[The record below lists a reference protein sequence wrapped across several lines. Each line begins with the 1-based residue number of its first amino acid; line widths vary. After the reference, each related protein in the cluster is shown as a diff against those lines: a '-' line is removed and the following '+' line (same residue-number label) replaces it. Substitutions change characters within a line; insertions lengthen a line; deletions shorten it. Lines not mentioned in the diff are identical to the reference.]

1 MARTS
6 DLDRVVSIVLR
17 SMRRPILLL
26 ISVYAI
32 GVTVMALLPG
42 EDAAGNS
49 QPMSLFHAIYFFTY
63 TATTTGFG
71 EIPGA
76 FSEAQRIWAI
86 VCLFMGV
93 IAWLYAIGSI
103 FQLVQNPHF
112 VRALAERNFARS
124 VKRFSQ
130 PFFII
135 CGFGD
140 TGSLLARGLS
150 DEGWT
155 ASILDSDPERIK
167 ALSLRDY
174 RIKMVGVCADA
185 SVPKHLLDAGIQHPL
200 CQGVVALTSAEHSNL
215 KIAVMARFLNPSVR
229 VICRSTDSRHQEELA
244 MLESVEVVDPFA
256 SFAYQLSL
264 ALHIPLLHT
273 LMAWLVGA
281 REVTLQKPLQPPLGT
296 WILCGYGRMGRQ
308 LHAALKAQDIPL
320 VVIDPQMDNAEQVE
334 NKIIGHTTDKTLR
347 MAGVTEAVGIVAGTD
362 SDSNNLSILL
372 RARFLNRGIF
382 LVVRQNHHENEVAF
396 NAAAANLI
404 MQPSLVT
411 ARRILLM
418 LISPLIEPFLD
429 HLREHHQE
437 GLVETVVTR
446 LQQTLGE
453 HKPQL
458 WTVTITPATAP
469 AVLRLNARGFS
480 VTLGDLYRHPNERLQ
495 GLPCVPL
502 VLTQQAQTIM
512 LPADS
517 HILHSGDQILF
528 CGAERAQRLLGIT
541 LSDTYNLH
549 YLVTGRTEP
558 RGYLLRWLL
567 RHMAR

>member
-6 DLDRVVSIVLR
+6 DLDRVVFIVLR

-26 ISVYAI
+26 ISVYAV

-42 EDAAGNS
+42 EDAAGNPES
-49 QPMSLFHAIYFFTY
+49 MSLFHAIYFFTY

-76 FSEAQRIWAI
+76 FSEAQRLWAI

-112 VRALAERNFARS
+112 VRALGERNFARS
-124 VKRFSQ
+124 VKRISQ

-155 ASILDSDPERIK
+155 ASILDTDPERIK

-174 RIKMVGVCADA
+174 RVKMAGVCADA

-200 CQGVVALTSAEHSNL
+200 CQGVVALTSDEHSNL
-215 KIAVMARFLNPSVR
+215 KIAVMARFLNPGLR
-229 VICRSTDSRHQEELA
+229 VICRSTDDRHQEELA
-244 MLESVEVVDPFA
+244 MLESVQVVDPFA

-281 REVTLQKPLQPPLGT
+281 REVMLHKPLQPPLGT
-296 WILCGYGRMGRQ
+296 WILCGYGRMGKQ

-320 VVIDPQMDNAEQVE
+320 VVIDPKMNNAEQVE

-347 MAGVTEAVGIVAGTD
+347 MAGVTDAVGVVAGTD

-372 RARFLNRGIF
+372 RARYLNRGIF

-429 HLREHHQE
+429 YLREHHQE
-437 GLVETVVTR
+437 GVIETVVER
-446 LQQTLGE
+446 LQQTLGK

-469 AVLRLNARGFS
+469 AVLRLNAQGFTL
-480 VTLGDLYRHPNERLQ
+480 TLGDLYRHPNKRLDR
-495 GLPCVPL
+495 LPCAPL
-502 VLTQQAQTIM
+502 VLTQSAQTVM
-512 LPADS
+512 LPPDS
-517 HILHSGDQILF
+517 HIVQPGDQILF
-528 CGAERAQRLLGIT
+528 CGTGHAQRLLDAT
-541 LSDTYNLH
+541 LNDVYNLH

-567 RHMAR
+567 RYVAR